1 MCLLG
6 ICKPGTEAHFF
17 IWLLSHIEF
26 HENVKHFSTGLKFQS
41 SLLKQAQTATSS
53 NLIKVNTC
61 ITNDGLTFNSC
72 VLSYFNNTAR
82 SNLTSVFL
90 FHLPV
95 PTATS
100 SVFDFIFHSAHFTP
114 VADTEK
120 LENIS
125 CLTLSLSH
133 RYNHHGR
140 TQEVLEVVM
149 GKEAGWREE
158 ETKLK
163 LKEKENSTEI

>member
-17 IWLLSHIEF
+17 IWILSHIEF
-26 HENVKHFSTGLKFQS
+26 NENVKHFSTGLKFLS

-61 ITNDGLTFNSC
+61 ITNDGLTFNLC
-72 VLSYFNNTAR
+72 VLSYFNNTVR

-114 VADTEK
+114 VADREIGEHFVSDTQLISQIQSPWKDSGGAGGGDGEGGR
-120 LENIS
+120 LE
-125 CLTLSLSH
+125 
-133 RYNHHGR
+133 GR
-140 TQEVLEVVM
+140 
-149 GKEAGWREE
+149 RD
-158 ETKLK
+158 
-163 LKEKENSTEI
+163 